1 MTFYYK
7 LQHIIT
13 KYERNLLQDI
23 SGFLIQNATVI
34 TNCDDFIPKCD
45 TLDVLIH
52 RKQTWPSELFQLK
65 KNKPDQAELTP

>member
-1 MTFYYK
+1 M
-7 LQHIIT
+7 
-13 KYERNLLQDI
+13 QDI
-23 SGFLIQNATVI
+23 SGFLIQNATVLLQNATVI